1 MGETRKDNIFSAVRS
16 AVITRLKNSGV
27 EQRRLR
33 SQNCKV
39 LRRLVGVCQNLEGT
53 GPTMV
58 ATARNLGTFH
68 DVRLNDMMIRQ
79 HDVWS

>member
-1 MGETRKDNIFSAVRS
+1 
-16 AVITRLKNSGV
+16 
-27 EQRRLR
+27 
-33 SQNCKV
+33 
-39 LRRLVGVCQNLEGT
+39 
-53 GPTMV
+53 MV